1 MNTTYMYSLTLPF
14 FFMVSLLLAW
24 GGSWLI
30 SKLYSR
36 NVLKLMQI
44 GLAPQH
50 ASSSKPSD
58 TSAPLS
64 TIPFSKGSSDLQQQN
79 RFAIL
84 RLRVFLIVISL
95 LLSAIITLRGLA
107 AFGATTLSWNEFLIL
122 TLMSAW
128 LCVPTIGLMERWS
141 RGKIFFISLLYVWL
155 LSILS
160 PLYLMIWLFL
170 SNQLYY
176 PLIVLFFMTG
186 PKLRSTGPF
195 LTMVFFV
202 LIVLSFVGFFF

>member
-24 GGSWLI
+24 GGGWLI

-64 TIPFSKGSSDLQQQN
+64 TIPFSTGSSDLQQQN

-84 RLRVFLIVISL
+84 RLRVLLMALVHKYTDGTTPPYPNCLKAELSL
-95 LLSAIITLRGLA
+95 P
-107 AFGATTLSWNEFLIL
+107 E
-122 TLMSAW
+122 
-128 LCVPTIGLMERWS
+128 
-141 RGKIFFISLLYVWL
+141 
-155 LSILS
+155 
-160 PLYLMIWLFL
+160 
-170 SNQLYY
+170 
-176 PLIVLFFMTG
+176 
-186 PKLRSTGPF
+186 PKQACPNRS
-195 LTMVFFV
+195 
-202 LIVLSFVGFFF
+202 